1 MNIGIAEL
9 ILLVGPAVTLVAFIV
24 GVIAFSIHRT
34 KKAKE
39 RYELD
44 CYKAEIERQNKAWAA
59 YQEQWR
65 INNQRWEGW
74 N

>member
-1 MNIGIAEL
+1 MSIGFAEL
-9 ILLVGPAVTLVAFIV
+9 ILLAGPVVTLVAFII

-44 CYKAEIERQNKAWAA
+44 CYKAEIDRQNRAWAA
-59 YQEQWR
+59 YNEQQR

-74 N
+74 Q